1 MTNADEPSAPRPA
14 QTPAIFKAPKQVSRP
29 KAIIAQDE
37 EIGTELRLGEF
48 QNVVALSVSEA
59 RAVITAVHGAR
70 RKRDPA
76 SNPLGGDKIH
86 NDSEPIIKFLEYMEM
101 FSRFKQTENLHAL
114 SNLIDSH
121 PEFAPVER
129 AQLGSLCCETAD
141 EAKTLIPSIANKIH
155 DDELQELLDEMQKLR
170 QFVD

>member
-1 MTNADEPSAPRPA
+1 MATEEGAPRAPP
-14 QTPAIFKAPKQVSRP
+14 QPPVFRAPKQVSRP
-29 KAIIAQDE
+29 KEVIAADE
-37 EIGTELRLGEF
+37 EIGTELKLGEF

-70 RKRDPA
+70 RKKDPS

-86 NDSEPIIKFLEYMEM
+86 NDSEPITKFIEYMEM
-101 FSRFKQTENLHAL
+101 FARFKQTENLHAL
-114 SNLIDSH
+114 SNVLDSH

-141 EAKTLIPSIANKIH
+141 EAKTLIPSIANKIS
-155 DDELQELLDEMQKLR
+155 DADLQEMLDEMQKLR